1 MKGLILMKKIYE
13 WLKYFFIDKYKT
25 YSVNQ
30 KFESSIFTKRLSNFL
45 IVLGIFTFSLS
56 ELLAL
61 IIFLCAL
68 YGYYLSR
75 KLKRS
80 AYGNG
85 FFRFP
90 QEDAE
95 GHPMLK
101 VYDVPVSGVTHET
114 DGWDPQDI
122 IPHLKR
128 GDRII
133 LEADPDN
140 QYDDYAVKVKTI
152 NDIQI
157 GWIKRGLNLQIDIF
171 NRLMKGREVYARV
184 NEVHE
189 FNSSKGLY
197 GLTIE
202 VARYTMR

>member
-1 MKGLILMKKIYE
+1 MKKIYE
-13 WLKYFFIDKYKT
+13 WLRYFFVDRYKT

-45 IVLGIFTFSLS
+45 IVLGIFAYPLS
-56 ELLAL
+56 KVLAL
-61 IIFLCAL
+61 IIFLCAF

-80 AYGNG
+80 AYGNS

-90 QEDAE
+90 HEDAE

-101 VYDVPVSGVTHET
+101 VYAVPVSGVTHET

-133 LEADPDN
+133 LEADPNN
-140 QYDDYAVKVKTI
+140 QYDNCAVKVKTI

-171 NRLMKGREVYARV
+171 NRLMKGRTVYARV
-184 NEVHE
+184 NEIHE

-202 VARYTMR
+202 LARYTMR